1 MTNVPDYRGRI
12 ESDKPQD
19 FFHRVANMIPG
30 YTGYQDKERRRE
42 ADKELRMF
50 LARRFREQH
59 AALARTQQQ
68 LARSRHLE
76 AIGEVDRLGGVLQR
90 FIDKLETAT
99 QGYAGLFDPV
109 KVQEPELDQL
119 YTFDAA
125 LTSQL
130 QQVTSDIAAI
140 GAAAQQGSG
149 PAPAATAGA
158 APDLPAALNKLSATL
173 DALLQTWNHRN
184 EVIMSGR
191 PMPEAEFN
199 KFRASAGVAGAAG
212 GASGP
217 APQAGAYPGPAG
229 AQAPGGQPYG
239 GAPGGSTYSGAQGS
253 QPGGSPYGGTQGSQ
267 PGGAQYPGQAPQ
279 AGPQP
284 YQPPAGGGQAGT
296 AQPYQP
302 YDGGQAGAGQPNQP
316 YSGGGQPYQPYA
328 GGAGADA
335 ATGKLPPPGSAAS
348 GGPPQEAA
356 TRRLD
361 PSAAPASEGDSASD
375 VTGPPTGGPTGEQ
388 H

>member
-1 MTNVPDYRGRI
+1 MRCGDRTPGPEPSSAYKRRSRMTNVPDYRGRI

-90 FIDKLETAT
+90 FIDKLETAS

-119 YTFDAA
+119 HTFDAA

-130 QQVTSDIAAI
+130 QQVTDDVAAI

-149 PAPAATAGA
+149 PAPATTAGA
-158 APDLPAALNKLSATL
+158 APD
-173 DALLQTWNHRN
+173 
-184 EVIMSGR
+184 
-191 PMPEAEFN
+191 
-199 KFRASAGVAGAAG
+199 
-212 GASGP
+212 
-217 APQAGAYPGPAG
+217 
-229 AQAPGGQPYG
+229 
-239 GAPGGSTYSGAQGS
+239 
-253 QPGGSPYGGTQGSQ
+253 
-267 PGGAQYPGQAPQ
+267 
-279 AGPQP
+279 
-284 YQPPAGGGQAGT
+284 
-296 AQPYQP
+296 
-302 YDGGQAGAGQPNQP
+302 
-316 YSGGGQPYQPYA
+316 
-328 GGAGADA
+328 
-335 ATGKLPPPGSAAS
+335 
-348 GGPPQEAA
+348 
-356 TRRLD
+356 
-361 PSAAPASEGDSASD
+361 
-375 VTGPPTGGPTGEQ
+375 
-388 H
+388 

>member
-1 MTNVPDYRGRI
+1 
-12 ESDKPQD
+12 
-19 FFHRVANMIPG
+19 MIPG

-90 FIDKLETAT
+90 FIDKLETAS

-130 QQVTSDIAAI
+130 QQVTDDVAAI

-149 PAPAATAGA
+149 PAPATTAGA
-158 APDLPAALNKLSATL
+158 APDLPTALSKLSTTL

-191 PMPEAEFN
+191 PMPEADFN
-199 KFRASAGVAGAAG
+199 KFRANAGVAGAG
-212 GASGP
+212 GAPPG
-217 APQAGAYPGPAG
+217 APGGYPPQTGGQPGGYPPQPG

-239 GAPGGSTYSGAQGS
+239 G
-253 QPGGSPYGGTQGSQ
+253 Q
-267 PGGAQYPGQAPQ
+267 PGGAARRPTAGRRAASRAARPIRGRRDPRGRSPISRPRAAAGRNRAALPALCRRPALRAVLGGRRRRRGHRQAP
-279 AGPQP
+279 A
-284 YQPPAGGGQAGT
+284 
-296 AQPYQP
+296 
-302 YDGGQAGAGQPNQP
+302 AGQR
-316 YSGGGQPYQPYA
+316 A
-328 GGAGADA
+328 GRR
-335 ATGKLPPPGSAAS
+335 PP
-348 GGPPQEAA
+348 EAA

-361 PSAAPASEGDSASD
+361 PSTAPPAAAGDSPSD

>member
-90 FIDKLETAT
+90 FIDKLETAS

-130 QQVTSDIAAI
+130 QQVTDDVAAI

-149 PAPAATAGA
+149 PAPATTAGA
-158 APDLPAALNKLSATL
+158 APDLPTALSKLSTTL

-191 PMPEAEFN
+191 PMPEADFN
-199 KFRASAGVAGAAG
+199 KFRANAGVAGAPGVPQGAPG
-212 GASGP
+212 GYP
-217 APQAGAYPGPAG
+217 PQTGGQPGGYPPQPG

-239 GAPGGSTYSGAQGS
+239 GQPGGGAPAYGGAQG
-253 QPGGSPYGGTQGSQ
+253 GQ
-267 PGGAQYPGQAPQ
+267 PGGAPYPGQAPST
-279 AGPQP
+279 GSQP
-284 YQPPAGGGQAGT
+284 YQPPTGGEQAGT

-302 YDGGQAGAGQPNQP
+302 YA
-316 YSGGGQPYQPYA
+316 GGGQPYEPYS

-335 ATGKLPPPGSAAS
+335 ATGKLPPPGSAPA
-348 GGPPQEAA
+348 GAPPEAA

-361 PSAAPASEGDSASD
+361 PSAAPPAAAGDSPSD